1 MYDYD
6 IHEAIYQYRQY
17 ESNVTWF
24 RPWGGANNYGHSENV
39 KKYFT
44 IIEDKL
50 KATL

>member
-1 MYDYD
+1 M
-6 IHEAIYQYRQY
+6 IMIFMKLSTNTG
-17 ESNVTWF
+17 SNLVEGF